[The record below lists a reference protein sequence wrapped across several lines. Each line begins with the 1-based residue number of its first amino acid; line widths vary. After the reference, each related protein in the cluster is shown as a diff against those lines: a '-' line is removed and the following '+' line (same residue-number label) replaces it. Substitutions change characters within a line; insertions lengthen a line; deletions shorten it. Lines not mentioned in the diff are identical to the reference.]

1 MTLIEKVQSLITAS
15 NSTTGASDTDLTAA
29 VQRLISGY
37 GGGSLPAN
45 VYAGT
50 ITAPSIQY
58 NTTHINCGFA
68 PKIVGAKLIATVDGV
83 EYKTYTVVYGINTG
97 NQNGVYFQTG
107 GFSRT
112 YTANGTTGAARG
124 HIIGTD
130 ATGFTI
136 QTCEPYFASE
146 QMILIAIGET

>member
-1 MTLIEKVQSLITAS
+1 MTLYNKILSLLTAA
-15 NSTTGASDTDLTAA
+15 NSTTGISDSDLTAA
-29 VQRLISGY
+29 VQRLINGY
-37 GGGSLPAN
+37 GGGSLPSN

-50 ITAPSIQY
+50 ITAPATQY
-58 NTTHINCGFA
+58 NTARINCDFA
-68 PKIVGAKLIATVDGV
+68 PKIAAAKLIATVDGV
-83 EYKTYTVVYGINTG
+83 QYKTYTVVYGINTG
-97 NQNGVYFQTG
+97 NQTGVYFQTG

-146 QMILIAIGET
+146 QMILVAIGE

>member
-1 MTLIEKVQSLITAS
+1 MTVIEKIQSMIDKS
-15 NSTTGASDTDLTAA
+15 NDTTGLSDTDLTAA
-29 VQRLISGY
+29 IQSLIAGY
-37 GGGSLPAN
+37 GGGLPINA
-45 VYAGT
+45 YAGA
-50 ITAPSIQY
+50 ITAPATQY
-58 NTTHINCGFA
+58 NTMRINCGFA

-83 EYKTYTVVYGINTG
+83 EYQTYSVVYGINTG
-97 NQNGVYFQTG
+97 NQTGVYFQTG

-146 QMILIAIGET
+146 QMILIAIGE

>member
-1 MTLIEKVQSLITAS
+1 MTLIEKVESLITAA
-15 NSTTGASDTDLTAA
+15 NATTGTADTDLTAA
-29 VQRLISGY
+29 VQRLINGY
-37 GGGSLPAN
+37 GGGGLPTNA
-45 VYAGT
+45 YAGT
-50 ITAPSIQY
+50 ITAPATQY
-58 NTTHINCGFA
+58 NTARINCGFA

-97 NQNGVYFQTG
+97 NQTGVYFQTG

-112 YTANGTTGAARG
+112 YTANGTSGAARG

-146 QMILIAIGET
+146 QMILIALGEN